1 VKKIFLLIFFILF
14 SVELNAKIKPPFEN
28 IITLNEPKDYGD
40 ITFEN
45 FEGKSLS
52 LKDYKS
58 NIYILN
64 FWATW
69 CAPCKKEMPSLD
81 KLQIKEGIN
90 IFAINIEGK
99 NQNKTRKFF
108 KDLNIKNLSIFFD
121 LEFKLSKLL
130 NLRGIPTTVIL
141 NKDRREIARIIGD
154 IDFNDSNFINWLSI
168 ISKKNN

>member
-1 VKKIFLLIFFILF
+1 
-14 SVELNAKIKPPFEN
+14 
-28 IITLNEPKDYGD
+28 
-40 ITFEN
+40 
-45 FEGKSLS
+45 
-52 LKDYKS
+52 
-58 NIYILN
+58 
-64 FWATW
+64 
-69 CAPCKKEMPSLD
+69 MPSLD

-90 IFAINIEGK
+90 IFAIKIEGK